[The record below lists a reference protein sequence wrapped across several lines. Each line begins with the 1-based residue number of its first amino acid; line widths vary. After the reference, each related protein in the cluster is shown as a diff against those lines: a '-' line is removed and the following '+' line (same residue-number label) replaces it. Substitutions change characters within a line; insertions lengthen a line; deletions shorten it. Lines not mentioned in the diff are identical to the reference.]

1 MFGKFYYCSCL
12 SLPLHRGVPW
22 GNFLVAQAIFP
33 SHTWPGRG
41 GGGTGSLPWGWGCLF
56 MCDTAMCQV
65 VAYSDSL
72 GSHLDHNLASPHMKP
87 VIPAEIGGCNFSS
100 FVIPSV
106 ISKKSEYATKTNCY
120 LAWWRYLFSFCLL
133 VPGIHLLM
141 LVVCCSTVLK

>member
-1 MFGKFYYCSCL
+1 
-12 SLPLHRGVPW
+12 
-22 GNFLVAQAIFP
+22 
-33 SHTWPGRG
+33 
-41 GGGTGSLPWGWGCLF
+41 

-100 FVIPSV
+100 FVIPAEIGGCNFSSFVIPSV

-120 LAWWRYLFSFCLL
+120 LA
-133 VPGIHLLM
+133 
-141 LVVCCSTVLK
+141 